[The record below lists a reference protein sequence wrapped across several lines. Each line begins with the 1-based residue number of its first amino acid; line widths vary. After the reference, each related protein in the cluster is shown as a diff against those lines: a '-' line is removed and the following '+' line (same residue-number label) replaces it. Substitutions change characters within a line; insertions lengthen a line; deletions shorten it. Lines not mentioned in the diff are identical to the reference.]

1 MTISN
6 LRKIKDDF
14 ASMNENKVIFFFKK
28 RSNENVIEVKSTIT
42 EGKILMEELE
52 NKIEKLSDQKI
63 RLFFQHFKDPNKWF
77 QKEQI

>member
-42 EGKILMEELE
+42 EGKILIEELE
-52 NKIEKLSDQKI
+52 NKIEKLSD
-63 RLFFQHFKDPNKWF
+63 
-77 QKEQI
+77 